1 MKSGRRKPVKP
12 PRFPPPRASR
22 QRAKPRQPADQV
34 AQLRHERDKAI
45 EEQKAATEILEII
58 ANSPGQLEL
67 IFSAILDRATG
78 ICGAK
83 FGVMMLYEGEGTF
96 RTVALHNVPLKLFK
110 VRQRQPVFR
119 PPDDN
124 PLGRVVKTKRVYH
137 MEDIR
142 KEAAYLAGEQNA
154 VILADDGG
162 ARSVVN
168 VPMLRDGALLGA
180 IGIYKKQVQPFTAH
194 QIELVESFAKQ
205 AVIAIENARLLSEL
219 RRRTDDLTESLEQQT
234 ATAEVLRVT
243 SSSPGELKPVFDTI
257 LENATRICDAKF
269 GSLQLFEGNGYRRA
283 AAYNVPAALSRGHV
297 QDPIQPLSASPTL
310 GRLAKAKRVIA
321 IEDIKAEYP
330 DEPVARLADA
340 RTTIVVPMLKE
351 NELIGAI
358 TIFRQEVRPFS
369 RKQIELV
376 TNFAAQA
383 VIAIENTRLLNELRE
398 SLDRQTATSEVLNVI
413 SNSLSDAQPVFDA
426 IVQSGTRFFPGAAIF
441 VAIPENGMIRA
452 AAMAESDQAREKQ
465 WRQRFPFPLTREY
478 LHGVAIL
485 DREMVDVPD
494 VKNSPPALAVGAK
507 NFLASGYRA
516 VTIMPLMRGDA
527 AIGALSVVRLVPGP
541 LSDKQLS
548 VLKNFAAQAMIAIEN
563 ARLLNELRQR
573 TDDLTESLEQ
583 QTATSEVLRVISSS
597 PGDLDPV
604 FRAILENA
612 TNICEARF
620 GTLFRFEDGVLRLVS
635 QINVPPAFS
644 DALQREKSSP
654 GPHNP
659 LSRIISTGETV
670 HIADYSKDQ
679 AYRERDARAV
689 AGVDLGGIRT
699 LLVVPM
705 FKESTLIGAIGIYR
719 QEVCPFSD
727 KQIELV
733 QNFSA
738 QAVIAIEN
746 TRLLSELRQRTDDLS
761 ESLEQQTATSEVLKV
776 ISSSPGDLEP
786 VFSAML
792 ENATRLCEAKFGILF
807 RCEGDQFR
815 FETAYNTP
823 PALTEFQ
830 RQRGLF
836 RSSPGASLDR
846 LLQARQVVRSADDRE
861 EAVPSPSSI
870 LGGARSHIIVPMFKD
885 NELVGAITIYRQ
897 EVRPFTDKQ
906 IEVVTNFAAQ
916 AVIAIEN
923 ARLLSELRQRTDDLT
938 ESLEQQTATSE
949 VLKVIS
955 SSPGELEP
963 VFQAM
968 LENATRIC
976 DAKFG
981 TLFRFDGEQF
991 HRVAGTG
998 TPAAL
1003 VEFQRQRGA
1012 FRPEVSDRLNRIL
1025 RTKAVDHIVDEST
1038 EPNPSPPSMYG
1049 GARSIVAVPMLKN
1062 NELVGAIIIYRTEVR
1077 PFTDKQIALVSNFA
1091 AQAVIAIENTR
1102 LLSELR
1108 QRTDDLTESLQQQ
1121 TATAD
1126 VLKVIS
1132 RSAFDL
1138 PAVLKTLVASAAQLC
1153 DANKA
1158 QILRPTG
1165 KDDGYYS
1172 AASYGHTL
1180 EYDAHMKTLAFPP
1193 GKGSVVGRV
1202 QLARKSVQIADVLDD
1217 PEYTAFETQRL
1228 GGYRTHLG
1236 VPLLREK
1243 SLIGVLVVSRTT
1255 VRPFDHKHIELIET
1269 FADQAV
1275 IAIENVRLFDEVQAR
1290 TDDLT
1295 ESLQQQTATA
1305 DVLKVISRSTFDL
1318 KTVLDTLLKSAAHLC
1333 DADQGTITKREGD
1346 VFYRAVAY
1354 GFPDAFL
1361 EYVKDQ
1367 PVEANRKT
1375 GTGRALAEGKVV
1387 HIPDVHNDPEF
1398 DWPEAQRIGGF
1409 RTMLGV
1415 PMLREGEPV
1424 GVLTLT
1430 RADVRP
1436 FTDKQIELVA
1446 TFADQ
1451 AAIAIENVRLFDE
1464 IQDKSRQLAEASQH
1478 KSQFLANMSHELRTP
1493 LNAILGYTE
1502 LIMDGIYGDTPD
1514 KMRATLERVQRNG
1527 KHLLGLI
1534 NDVLDLSKIEAG
1546 QLALAIGDYS
1556 LRQVVHDVYGAVESL
1571 AANKRIDLK
1580 VEMPNELPQGRGD
1593 ERRLTQ
1599 VLLNLVGNA
1608 IKFTDK
1614 GEVVIAASASNGSFT
1629 VAVRDTGPGI
1639 AKSDQGKI
1647 FDEFQQADN
1656 SLTKAKGGTGLGLAI
1671 ARRIMEMHGG
1681 RLWVESEVGS
1691 GSTFTLTLP
1700 VETEQQARQA

>member
-1 MKSGRRKPVKP
+1 
-12 PRFPPPRASR
+12 
-22 QRAKPRQPADQV
+22 
-34 AQLRHERDKAI
+34 
-45 EEQKAATEILEII
+45 
-58 ANSPGQLEL
+58 
-67 IFSAILDRATG
+67 
-78 ICGAK
+78 
-83 FGVMMLYEGEGTF
+83 
-96 RTVALHNVPLKLFK
+96 
-110 VRQRQPVFR
+110 
-119 PPDDN
+119 
-124 PLGRVVKTKRVYH
+124 
-137 MEDIR
+137 
-142 KEAAYLAGEQNA
+142 
-154 VILADDGG
+154 
-162 ARSVVN
+162 
-168 VPMLRDGALLGA
+168 
-180 IGIYKKQVQPFTAH
+180 
-194 QIELVESFAKQ
+194 
-205 AVIAIENARLLSEL
+205 
-219 RRRTDDLTESLEQQT
+219 
-234 ATAEVLRVT
+234 
-243 SSSPGELKPVFDTI
+243 
-257 LENATRICDAKF
+257 
-269 GSLQLFEGNGYRRA
+269 
-283 AAYNVPAALSRGHV
+283 
-297 QDPIQPLSASPTL
+297 
-310 GRLAKAKRVIA
+310 
-321 IEDIKAEYP
+321 
-330 DEPVARLADA
+330 
-340 RTTIVVPMLKE
+340 MLKE

-1025 RTKAVDHIVDEST
+1025 RTES
-1038 EPNPSPPSMYG
+1038 G
-1049 GARSIVAVPMLKN
+1049 GPHR
-1062 NELVGAIIIYRTEVR
+1062 
-1077 PFTDKQIALVSNFA
+1077 
-1091 AQAVIAIENTR
+1091 
-1102 LLSELR
+1102 
-1108 QRTDDLTESLQQQ
+1108 
-1121 TATAD
+1121 
-1126 VLKVIS
+1126 
-1132 RSAFDL
+1132 
-1138 PAVLKTLVASAAQLC
+1138 
-1153 DANKA
+1153 
-1158 QILRPTG
+1158 
-1165 KDDGYYS
+1165 
-1172 AASYGHTL
+1172 
-1180 EYDAHMKTLAFPP
+1180 
-1193 GKGSVVGRV
+1193 
-1202 QLARKSVQIADVLDD
+1202 
-1217 PEYTAFETQRL
+1217 
-1228 GGYRTHLG
+1228 
-1236 VPLLREK
+1236 
-1243 SLIGVLVVSRTT
+1243 
-1255 VRPFDHKHIELIET
+1255 
-1269 FADQAV
+1269 
-1275 IAIENVRLFDEVQAR
+1275 
-1290 TDDLT
+1290 
-1295 ESLQQQTATA
+1295 
-1305 DVLKVISRSTFDL
+1305 
-1318 KTVLDTLLKSAAHLC
+1318 
-1333 DADQGTITKREGD
+1333 
-1346 VFYRAVAY
+1346 
-1354 GFPDAFL
+1354 
-1361 EYVKDQ
+1361 
-1367 PVEANRKT
+1367 
-1375 GTGRALAEGKVV
+1375 
-1387 HIPDVHNDPEF
+1387 
-1398 DWPEAQRIGGF
+1398 
-1409 RTMLGV
+1409 
-1415 PMLREGEPV
+1415 
-1424 GVLTLT
+1424 
-1430 RADVRP
+1430 
-1436 FTDKQIELVA
+1436 
-1446 TFADQ
+1446 
-1451 AAIAIENVRLFDE
+1451 
-1464 IQDKSRQLAEASQH
+1464 
-1478 KSQFLANMSHELRTP
+1478 
-1493 LNAILGYTE
+1493 
-1502 LIMDGIYGDTPD
+1502 
-1514 KMRATLERVQRNG
+1514 
-1527 KHLLGLI
+1527 
-1534 NDVLDLSKIEAG
+1534 
-1546 QLALAIGDYS
+1546 
-1556 LRQVVHDVYGAVESL
+1556 
-1571 AANKRIDLK
+1571 
-1580 VEMPNELPQGRGD
+1580 
-1593 ERRLTQ
+1593 
-1599 VLLNLVGNA
+1599 
-1608 IKFTDK
+1608 
-1614 GEVVIAASASNGSFT
+1614 
-1629 VAVRDTGPGI
+1629 
-1639 AKSDQGKI
+1639 
-1647 FDEFQQADN
+1647 
-1656 SLTKAKGGTGLGLAI
+1656 
-1671 ARRIMEMHGG
+1671 
-1681 RLWVESEVGS
+1681 
-1691 GSTFTLTLP
+1691 
-1700 VETEQQARQA
+1700 